1 MKKNLYELYKG
12 NTRNTGSAIQIG
24 KNTKGINIQI
34 AKQEKALTTGYH
46 TFSWKDYSQ
55 SSSLKLEEITLLLS
69 KFKTMEKKEYEYLQD
84 LKCTFTH
91 DRSTSPKVLIFEFE
105 ELPIHSKNIIYK
117 ITIIGNDKKN
127 VEFIFNKDE
136 FEAFFLMLE
145 NEIKNKLGSNL
156 IDSTLVN
163 KSLNND
169 PHGVEGCKTIR
180 SIYLPNLNIGET
192 IVGIKSTKLK
202 IVDKYFDAS
211 ESKPVYF
218 VTEVK

>member
-12 NTRNTGSAIQIG
+12 NARNTGSAIQIG
-24 KNTKGINIQI
+24 KNTKGLNIQI

-46 TFSWKDYSQ
+46 TFSWKDFSQ
-55 SSSLKLEEITLLLS
+55 SSTLKLEELTLLLS
-69 KFKTMEKKEYEYLQD
+69 KYKTMKENDYEFLDD
-84 LKCTFTH
+84 LKCSFTH
-91 DRSTSPKVLIFEFE
+91 DFSTSPKTLVFKFE
-105 ELPIHSKNIIYK
+105 ELPIQSKNIIYK
-117 ITIIGNDKKN
+117 ISIITKDNKN

-136 FEAFFLMLE
+136 YEAFFLMIE
-145 NEIKNKLGSNL
+145 NEIQNKLGTNL

-163 KSLNND
+163 RTINND
-169 PHGVEGCKTIR
+169 PYGIEGCKTIR

-192 IVGIKSTKLK
+192 IIGIRSTKLK
-202 IVDKYFDAS
+202 IVDKYFDAN